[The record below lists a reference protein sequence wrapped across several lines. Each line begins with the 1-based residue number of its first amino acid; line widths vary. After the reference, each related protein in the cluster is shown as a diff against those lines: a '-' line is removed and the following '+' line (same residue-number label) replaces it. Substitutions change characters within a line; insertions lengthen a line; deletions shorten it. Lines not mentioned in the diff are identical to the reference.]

1 MTNSAATLE
10 TTMPTTPSHVFRTY
24 IRCTPERLWEAITDG
39 SLTQQYFH
47 STIVES
53 DWAVGSPI
61 IYRVE
66 GGEVGVAG
74 EVLECE
80 PPRRL
85 VTTWHFSRNPEAAD
99 EPPSQVTWE
108 VEATSDGCRLT
119 LIHDHFDGETFTYQ
133 SVGEGWPQVLSSL
146 KSLLETGRGLDLF
159 D

>member
-1 MTNSAATLE
+1 
-10 TTMPTTPSHVFRTY
+10 MPTTPNHVFQTY
-24 IRCTPERLWEAITDG
+24 IRCTPQRLWEAITDG

-47 STIVES
+47 GTVVES

-74 EVLECE
+74 EVLECD

-85 VTTWHFSRNPEAAD
+85 VTTWHFSRVPQAAD

-108 VEATSDGCRLT
+108 VEETSDGCRLT
-119 LIHDHFDGETFTYQ
+119 LIHDHFDGETFTYE